1 MGWLVSRQEVTSE
14 PEAARRKVLALLAN
28 LEHVPD
34 PEEML
39 LSVLVDAV
47 MLVEAYRG
55 ARHEIVRLPELQRSV
70 DALLR
75 DLTVSERINEW
86 SSEAGPA
93 EGAVA
98 AR

>member
-28 LEHVPD
+28 IEDVPD

-55 ARHEIVRLPELQRSV
+55 ARHEIVRLPELQHSV

-75 DLTVSERINEW
+75 DLTVSERINQW
-86 SSEAGPA
+86 SREPVSEKAA
-93 EGAVA
+93 A

>member
-1 MGWLVSRQEVTSE
+1 MGWLVSRQEVTTE

-28 LEHVPD
+28 LEEVPD

-39 LSVLVDAV
+39 LNVLVDAV

-55 ARHEIVRLPELQRSV
+55 ARHEIVRLPELQHSV

-75 DLTVSERINEW
+75 DLTVSERISQW
-86 SSEAGPA
+86 SREPEA
-93 EGAVA
+93 EVAVA

>member
-28 LEHVPD
+28 IEDVPD

-55 ARHEIVRLPELQRSV
+55 ARHEIVRLPELQHSV

-75 DLTVSERINEW
+75 DLTVSERINQW
-86 SSEAGPA
+86 SREPESEK
-93 EGAVA
+93 AVA

>member
-28 LEHVPD
+28 IEDVPD

-39 LSVLVDAV
+39 LNVLVDAV

-55 ARHEIVRLPELQRSV
+55 ARHEIVRLPELQNSV

-75 DLTVSERINEW
+75 DLTVSERINQW
-86 SSEAGPA
+86 SREPEA
-93 EGAVA
+93 EEAVA

>member
-28 LEHVPD
+28 IGDVPD

-39 LSVLVDAV
+39 LNVLVDAV

-55 ARHEIVRLPELQRSV
+55 ARHEIVRLPELQNSV

-75 DLTVSERINEW
+75 DLTVSERINQW
-86 SSEAGPA
+86 SREPEA
-93 EGAVA
+93 EEAVA

>member
-28 LEHVPD
+28 IEDVPD

-39 LSVLVDAV
+39 LNVLVDAV

-55 ARHEIVRLPELQRSV
+55 ARHEIVRLPELQNSV

-75 DLTVSERINEW
+75 DLTVSERINQW
-86 SSEAGPA
+86 SREPDA
-93 EGAVA
+93 EEAVA

>member
-1 MGWLVSRQEVTSE
+1 MGWLVSRQEVTSD

-28 LEHVPD
+28 LEDVPE

-55 ARHEIVRLPELQRSV
+55 ARHEIVRLPELQHSV

-75 DLTVSERINEW
+75 DLTVSERINQW
-86 SSEAGPA
+86 SREPEA

>member
-14 PEAARRKVLALLAN
+14 PEHARRKVLALLAN
-28 LEHVPD
+28 LEDVPD

-55 ARHEIVRLPELQRSV
+55 ARHEIVRLPELQNSV

-75 DLTVSERINEW
+75 DLTVSERINQW
-86 SSEAGPA
+86 SREPETADG
-93 EGAVA
+93 GLA

>member
-28 LEHVPD
+28 IEDVPD

-55 ARHEIVRLPELQRSV
+55 ARHEIVRLPELQHSV

-75 DLTVSERINEW
+75 DLTVSERINQW
-86 SSEAGPA
+86 SREPESEKAA
-93 EGAVA
+93 A